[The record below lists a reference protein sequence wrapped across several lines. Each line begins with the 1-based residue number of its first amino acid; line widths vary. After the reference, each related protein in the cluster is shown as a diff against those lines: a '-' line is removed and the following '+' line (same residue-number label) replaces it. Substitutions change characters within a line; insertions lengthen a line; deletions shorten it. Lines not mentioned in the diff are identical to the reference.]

1 MWWAL
6 SEIGKSRL
14 RRQQV
19 LNAAYDEGW
28 EIGFKIGWEQ
38 GYTEAVARFQ
48 NDPEYR
54 RRVLAGA
61 KPSVR
66 CRRRR
71 SRRCPTTDDSQPN
84 PRQPRHLC

>member
-6 SEIGKSRL
+6 SEIGKNRL
-14 RRQQV
+14 KRQQA
-19 LNAAYDEGW
+19 LNAAREQA
-28 EIGFKIGWEQ
+28 FEQ
-38 GYTEAVARFQ
+38 GRAEAVARFQ

-71 SRRCPTTDDSQPN
+71 SRRCPAADDSQPN
-84 PRQPRHLC
+84 PRQPRYLC